1 MTDAKSRLI
10 RWILLLQDFDQEI
23 MDIKGTENQ
32 VTDHLSR
39 LEVEASTLIKQDI
52 TKTFPGE

>member
-23 MDIKGTENQ
+23 MDRKGTENQ

-39 LEVEASTLIKQDI
+39 LEAEASTLIKQDI
-52 TKTFPGE
+52 TKTFLG